1 MSRIEAAL
9 ERVAPRRSVASV
21 SRPAEGNSEETAI
34 VTFDDGERVVVQ
46 CSDDPAASRA
56 ETRLVREIGARTPV
70 PVPEVLD
77 AGRLNGGRYRV
88 TEHVEG
94 TNLHERFGAL
104 GPAAR
109 TRIARRFGWALGAV
123 HDAFAFDRYGG
134 LTADNGGLVPTGTNA
149 RPGAYGRWFE
159 AYAEAGIDALPPCF
173 EDLEGPLVEAVER
186 AGAPADPT
194 PRLFPWDLRPGNA
207 VVADG
212 EIAAFLDW
220 GGPLAAGAGLAVA
233 KAERL
238 VCEWYVEDPEP
249 LRRAFRAGY
258 ASVRPVP
265 TVRRADRLVATVR
278 SAVDGEGEVTR
289 PGYPER
295 EGAAAVAFHRDR
307 LEALL

>member
-9 ERVAPRRSVASV
+9 GRVAPGRPVASV
-21 SRPAEGNSEETAI
+21 CRPVEGNSEETAI
-34 VTFDDGERVVVQ
+34 VTFDDGERLVLQ

-56 ETRLVREIGARTPV
+56 ETRLAREIGARTAV
-70 PVPEVLD
+70 PVPDVLE
-77 AGRLNGGRYRV
+77 AGRIGNCRYRV

-94 TNLHERFGAL
+94 ENLHKRFGAL
-104 GPAAR
+104 GPAAQ
-109 TRIARRFGWALGAV
+109 TLIARRFGWALGAV
-123 HDAFAFDRYGG
+123 HDAFGFDRYGSLAAG
-134 LTADNGGLVPTGTNA
+134 DGGLVPTGA
-149 RPGAYGRWFE
+149 DAGAGAYGRWFE

-173 EDLEGPLVEAVER
+173 EDLKRPLAEAIER
-186 AGAPADPT
+186 AGPPADPT

-258 ASVRPVP
+258 ASVRPVT

-278 SAVDGEGEVTR
+278 SVVDGDGEVTR

-295 EGAAAVAFHRDR
+295 QGTAAVTFHRDR